1 VRNRNNVEDEDAVSQ
16 APSLNAVLNST
27 DLASERTRMAA
38 ERTLIAWIRTAL
50 SMISFG
56 FTIYKFLQAM
66 QESQKLPIR
75 PNGPRNLGLT
85 LIALGTIGLILACIQ
100 HRSLLKQLRYSSPMG
115 PRWSLAMS
123 VAVSISLLGTLAF
136 VSIALRMGP
145 Y

>member
-1 VRNRNNVEDEDAVSQ
+1 MSQ
-16 APSLNAVLNST
+16 AATLQAVANST
-27 DLASERTRMAA
+27 DLAFERTRMAA

-75 PNGPRNLGLT
+75 QNGPRNLGLT

-100 HRSLLKQLRYSSPMG
+100 HRNLLTQLHYSSSVG
-115 PRWSLAMS
+115 AHWSLAMM

>member
-1 VRNRNNVEDEDAVSQ
+1 MSQ
-16 APSLNAVLNST
+16 AATLHTVPNST
-27 DLASERTRMAA
+27 DLAFERTRMAA

-75 PNGPRNLGLT
+75 ANGPRNLGLT
-85 LIALGTIGLILACIQ
+85 LIALGTAGLIIACIQ
-100 HRSLLKQLRYSSPMG
+100 HRSLLKQLHYSTAVG
-115 PRWSLAMS
+115 ARWSLAMM
-123 VAVSISLLGTLAF
+123 VAVAISLLGLLAF
-136 VSIALRMGP
+136 ASIALGMGP

>member
-1 VRNRNNVEDEDAVSQ
+1 MSQ
-16 APSLNAVLNST
+16 AATLQAVPNST
-27 DLASERTRMAA
+27 DLAFQRTRMAA

-75 PNGPRNLGLT
+75 ANGPRNLGLT

-100 HRSLLKQLRYSSPMG
+100 HRSLLKQLHYSSSIG
-115 PRWSLAMS
+115 ARWSLAMM
-123 VAVSISLLGTLAF
+123 VAVAISLLGILAF
-136 VSIALRMGP
+136 ASIALRMGP

>member
-1 VRNRNNVEDEDAVSQ
+1 MSQAVSLQ
-16 APSLNAVLNST
+16 PVPNST
-27 DLASERTRMAA
+27 DLAFERTRMAA

-56 FTIYKFLQAM
+56 FTIYKFLEAM
-66 QESQKLPIR
+66 QQSQKVPMR

-100 HRSLLKQLRYSSPMG
+100 HRSLLKQLHYSACVG
-115 PRWSLAMS
+115 ARWSLAMMIA
-123 VAVSISLLGTLAF
+123 VAISLLGTLAF
-136 VSIALRMGP
+136 ISIAARLGP